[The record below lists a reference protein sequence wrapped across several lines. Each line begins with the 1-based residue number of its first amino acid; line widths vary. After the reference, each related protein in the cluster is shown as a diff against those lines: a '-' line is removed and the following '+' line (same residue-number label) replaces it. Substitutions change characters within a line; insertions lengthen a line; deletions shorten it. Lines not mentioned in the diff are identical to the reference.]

1 METQTETAPPA
12 RTSPFIRLF
21 VKSSSLFKKREK
33 DDDPFFDFPTRQK
46 AVKIC
51 YAEIPLSDRVSSFN
65 AHSNGPWPYIREERR
80 LHFLNLPSASFRTW
94 PPASNFSA
102 PLHPPCKSSA

>member
-1 METQTETAPPA
+1 METQTETAPLA

-21 VKSSSLFKKREK
+21 REK
-33 DDDPFFDFPTRQK
+33 FFTFQKTGKGRRSFSDFLTRQK